1 MREYTIIR
9 RPQQLD
15 WEQIPAL
22 HIDTWQLTEPLP
34 ISAKAQICYDD
45 QALYVHLSTVEQD
58 IRAEH
63 MGPLGEICEDS
74 CLEFFFSPMA
84 GDLRYFNLEC
94 NLNGA
99 MFMGFG
105 SDMNCLSRLVEETPF
120 IRPNPRRTEDGWEVT
135 YEVPYTFIRLFFP
148 GFDPKPGYSMRGNFY
163 KCGEFTVK
171 PHYLTWNKV
180 PEDGVF
186 TFHCPEH
193 FGILHFA

>member
-9 RPQQLD
+9 RPEQLD

-22 HIDTWQLTEPLP
+22 HIDNWQLTEPLP

-45 QALYVHLSTVEQD
+45 QALYIHLSTVEQD

-63 MGPLGEICEDS
+63 LGPLGEICEDS
-74 CLEFFFSPMA
+74 CLEFFFSPIA

-94 NLNGA
+94 NPNGA

-105 SDMNCLSRLVEETPF
+105 RSINCLSRLVEKTPF

-148 GFDPKPGYSMRGNFY
+148 DFDPKPGYSMRANCY
-163 KCGEFTVK
+163 KCGDFTVK
-171 PHYLTWNKV
+171 PHYLTWNPV
-180 PEDGVF
+180 PEENF

-193 FGILHFA
+193 FGIMHFA